1 MFNLQRSL
9 SDSLEI
15 VIPIK
20 TELAQTSLIIK
31 KMCCK
36 YQMETQL
43 ITLALFTLYLKTSS
57 QYS

>member
-1 MFNLQRSL
+1 MFNVQRSL

-20 TELAQTSLIIK
+20 NRTSTYFLIIK

-43 ITLALFTLYLKTSS
+43 ITLALFTLNLKTSS